1 LYLTELE
8 FFFKRRSS
16 GAQAPS
22 GAQAALKRQA
32 GAQAALKRQ
41 TGAQASSILSPKNL
55 KGISIECTYFSGRH
69 ISVEFT

>member
-8 FFFKRRSS
+8 FFFKRRS
-16 GAQAPS
+16 S

-55 KGISIECTYFSGRH
+55 KGISIECTYFRGRH